1 MTEPKEPTPNATR
14 PAPDEIVARLR
25 RDLAAEHVEIE
36 DESHRH
42 AGHPGARGGGHFNVV
57 VVSER
62 FEGLSRVARHRAI
75 YEVLADQL
83 GGGSIHAL
91 SAKALTPAEWRGR

>member
-1 MTEPKEPTPNATR
+1 MTESTD
-14 PAPDEIVARLR
+14 PAARIAPEEIVARLR

-42 AGHPGARGGGHFNVV
+42 AGHPGARGGGHFNVI

-62 FEGLSRVARHRAI
+62 FEGLGRIARHRAI
-75 YEVLADQL
+75 YAVLADQL
-83 GGGSIHAL
+83 GGGAIHAL
-91 SAKALTPAEWRGR
+91 SAKALTPAEWRAR

>member
-1 MTEPKEPTPNATR
+1 MTPPNEPNPRA
-14 PAPDEIVARLR
+14 APDEIVARLR

-42 AGHPGARGGGHFNVV
+42 AGHPGARGGGGHFNVV

-62 FEGLSRVARHRAI
+62 FEGLSRIARHRAI
-75 YEVLADQL
+75 YDVLADQL
-83 GGGSIHAL
+83 GGAIHAL